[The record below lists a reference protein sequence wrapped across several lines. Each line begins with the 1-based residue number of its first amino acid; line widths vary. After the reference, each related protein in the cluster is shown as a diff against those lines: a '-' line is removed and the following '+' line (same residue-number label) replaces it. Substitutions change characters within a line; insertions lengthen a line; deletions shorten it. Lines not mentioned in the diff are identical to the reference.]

1 MKSAS
6 LILISSLL
14 FQILAPGFCYS
25 SGQLQVLRTERVSGP
40 VASPPSTGGR
50 SNKEESKDQS
60 IGERWIHEER
70 ARVRV
75 EAPMISKRPI
85 IGRFIRLNQHVLVIQ
100 SERGREK
107 RMPLPLVENFEVS
120 MKRSRNTAKGM
131 LFGVVLAGAY
141 FFPGVLLDGAQI
153 LDLRSASA
161 AIFLSSTVI
170 GIVTKS
176 DEWMEVSPYRLKPS
190 VAITQNRGLGAA
202 LSFEF

>member
-60 IGERWIHEER
+60 IGERWLHEER

-85 IGRFIRLNQHVLVIQ
+85 IGRFIRVNQHVLVIQ

-107 RMPLPLVENFEVS
+107 RIRNVIWCCSSGRLFL
-120 MKRSRNTAKGM
+120 SRG
-131 LFGVVLAGAY
+131 FAG
-141 FFPGVLLDGAQI
+141 
-153 LDLRSASA
+153 RSAYTGSQVCISRDFSVFHCHWYRNQVRRMDGSVPISA
-161 AIFLSSTVI
+161 QTERRNHPKKGPRSCFVVRVLGVCQGTRMS
-170 GIVTKS
+170 
-176 DEWMEVSPYRLKPS
+176 RL
-190 VAITQNRGLGAA
+190 L
-202 LSFEF
+202 